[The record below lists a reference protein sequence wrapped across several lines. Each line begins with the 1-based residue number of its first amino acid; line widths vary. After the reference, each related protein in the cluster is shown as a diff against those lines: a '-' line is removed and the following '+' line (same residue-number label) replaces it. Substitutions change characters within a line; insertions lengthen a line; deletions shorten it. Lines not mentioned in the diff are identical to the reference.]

1 MKVKISASYSG
12 KLPVASFSNVNPG
25 FFAEVET
32 DLDETLE
39 YRDLS
44 KYVEEVQK
52 DLHGICLKNFQ
63 VVAEQAKVEK
73 LKNDLKGFRFYA
85 TDSGQYPSV
94 TTILD
99 PDFKAWI
106 SDDELKV
113 AIAEGNINHAR
124 AARFIATGE
133 WVEPKMLEGVGADLL
148 LCKGRVIDSWDFPAM
163 VEKYKIGMLEN
174 GRTLYNHAHKYAGT
188 NDAECLYPLG
198 GEKDGDLVPTII
210 DFKRT
215 PDKDKNFS
223 QMAAYAKCEGM
234 EHIKQMMVIHTNSDT
249 AQGFS
254 KPILSTA
261 IDKYFDV
268 FLAKRKTFLETYG
281 I

>member
-32 DLDETLE
+32 DLEETLA
-39 YRDLS
+39 YKDLTT
-44 KYVEEVQK
+44 YVEEVQK
-52 DLHGICLKNFQ
+52 DLHAICLKNFQ
-63 VVAEQAKVEK
+63 VVADQAKVEK

-85 TDSGQYPSV
+85 TEYGQYPSV
-94 TTILD
+94 TTVLD
-99 PDFKAWI
+99 PDFKAWV
-106 SDDELKV
+106 SDDELRIAV
-113 AIAEGNINHAR
+113 AEGNITHAR
-124 AARFIATGE
+124 AAHFIATGE

-148 LCKGRVIDSWDFPAM
+148 ICKGRILDSWDFPAM
-163 VEKYKIGMLEN
+163 VKKYELMMLRN
-174 GRTLYNHAHKYAGT
+174 GKTIYNHEHKYAGT

-198 GEKDGDLVPTII
+198 GEKDADLVPTII

-215 PDKDKNFS
+215 ADKDKNFA
-223 QMAAYAKCEGM
+223 QMSAYAKCQGM
-234 EHIKQMMVIHTNSDT
+234 ERIKQMMIITTNSDT
-249 AQGFS
+249 QQGFS